1 MGKRP
6 KWFNGPNRSTWDKL
20 KKRDSNFL
28 RGLDPVQF
36 IKDLGKSKIQSV
48 IKKLVKDFIE
58 DRLTDAKK
66 YWMGFLEWIASL
78 DPVSSNQLPHM

>member
-28 RGLDPVQF
+28 RGLDPVQL
-36 IKDLGKSKIQSV
+36 IKDVGKSKIQSA
-48 IKKLVKDFIE
+48 IKTRVEGFIE
-58 DRLTDAKK
+58 DRLTDVKK

-78 DPVSSNQLPHM
+78 DPVSSNHLPRV